1 MKTSIFLVG
10 DESIAFGCLRRFLA
24 GMDEYHVEGRAF
36 SYSEAVEHLKKER
49 GRKVVAVIDLQS
61 DPDKAWRLAE
71 EIRSKLTEVRLV
83 MTSPRND
90 PELILQAKSVGA
102 EEFLT
107 QPLIGEEVLR
117 VFDAVR
123 KKTDA
128 GNAPAGKQ
136 GKVIAITSNKGGAGT
151 TTAATNVAAN
161 LASRNKRICL
171 FDLVL
176 QVGSVTSFLNV
187 EPSYTIF
194 DLVKTIRRA
203 EPTFREDFLT
213 KHASGVRVLA
223 EPFRGG
229 DSRRIT
235 PADIDE
241 ILDMLA
247 LAFDF
252 IVIDTPK
259 AFDDMLTTV
268 LDKADVILFL
278 TEMDVPSLRS
288 ARRAFDLFQ
297 GMGVDNDKIRLMLNR
312 FVNNQIINLETVE
325 KALGMKVFWTLPNNY
340 PVAVAAINQGLPIE
354 AYDFRSDIAKSY
366 AGLTDAILRSSGFE
380 CRTAAESTVAAG
392 PGLLERWLNASGL
405 RK

>member
-1 MKTSIFLVG
+1 MKISIFPVG
-10 DESIAFGCLRRFLA
+10 DESITFGCLRRLLA
-24 GMDEYHVEGRAF
+24 GVDGYHVDGRTF

-49 GRKVVAVIDLQS
+49 GSNVAVIDLQS

-71 EIRSKLTEVRLV
+71 EIRSKLAEVRLV

-90 PELILQAKSVGA
+90 SEIILQAESVGA
-102 EEFLT
+102 EEFLA

-123 KKTDA
+123 RKIDSRT
-128 GNAPAGKQ
+128 APPGKQ

-187 EPSYTIF
+187 EPSYTIL

-223 EPFRGG
+223 EPFCGEH
-229 DSRRIT
+229 SRRIT
-235 PADIDE
+235 PADVDE
-241 ILDMLA
+241 ILDTLA

-259 AFDDMLTTV
+259 TFDDMLTTV

-288 ARRAFDLFQ
+288 ARRTFDLFQ
-297 GMGVDNDKIRLMLNR
+297 GMGVDNGKIRLMLNR
-312 FVNNQIINLETVE
+312 YVNNQIINLATVE
-325 KALGMKVFWTLPNNY
+325 KALGMNVFWTLPNNY

-354 AYDFRSDIAKSY
+354 ACDFESDIAKSY
-366 AGLTDAILRSSGFE
+366 AGLTDAILRSSGFA
-380 CRTAAESTVAAG
+380 CRTAAESALPARS
-392 PGLLERWLNASGL
+392 GLLEHWLNVGGL